1 MSDSTDDLIML
12 AAFGIVGFLVYEMF
26 VNPPK
31 ANAAGASAAMASGS
45 SSLPN
50 AAAPYASSPV
60 ASTTVFGPSNT
71 GVDYSDFDST

>member
-31 ANAAGASAAMASGS
+31 AGAGSSAAMQSGS

-50 AAAPYASSPV
+50 AATPYAQSPV
-60 ASTTVFGPSNT
+60 ASTTVFGPTNT
-71 GVDYSDFDST
+71 GVDYSDFDSN